1 MENLYQFIII
11 YFFYRVLKQFI
22 GLKSTLKFLKKR
34 NDNKKEYSHK
44 IIVLIPI
51 CCETTATL
59 KKTIQFWK
67 KTNIQIFFITTA
79 RETNQEIFL
88 ILKSEN
94 INYLHSP
101 NRSGFKAVQLNFA
114 IQKILKKK
122 FNGYIAIFDVDSRPD
137 FKMFKN
143 IKYYSAPVLQAP
155 TIFIGKKTA
164 FSFASAIYQT
174 RRVVTFEIPQFL
186 QQKIIYLI
194 GHGLFLHSSI
204 LKPKIFN
211 EETLTEDLI
220 LGYQLFFKNIRFE
233 ILPFFDKALVPENI
247 SILTKQ
253 TSRWF
258 LGDLLFLKYVDIKA
272 KNVFNIIKRYF
283 HIFDWFFGTVAIL
296 LVLFSG
302 NCIEKSLII
311 FAVILFFTLNI
322 LTAKL
327 FNLTLNFKIILN
339 LILRMTLNSL
349 APIYA
354 ILKSKTIEFKTTKK

>member
-11 YFFYRVLKQFI
+11 YFFYRLLKQFI
-22 GLKSTLKFLKKR
+22 GLKSTMKFLKQK
-34 NDNKKEYSHK
+34 NFHKKEYSHK

-51 CCETTATL
+51 CCEEIKTL

-67 KTNIQIFFITTA
+67 KTNIQVFFITTA
-79 RETNQEIFL
+79 RELNQETFL

-94 INYLHSP
+94 MNYFHSP

-114 IQKILKKK
+114 IQKILERK
-122 FNGYIAIFDVDSRPD
+122 FNGYIAIFDIDSRPD
-137 FKMFKN
+137 LKMFEN

-155 TIFIGKKTA
+155 TIFIGGKTT

-204 LKPKIFN
+204 LKSKIFN

-220 LGYQLFFKNIRFE
+220 LGYQLFFKNTQFE

-247 SILTKQ
+247 SVLTKQ

-258 LGDLLFLKYVDIKA
+258 LGDLLFLKHVDFQF
-272 KNVFNIIKRYF
+272 KNMLNIIKRYL
-283 HIFDWFFGTVAIL
+283 HILDWLFGSIAVL
-296 LVLFSG
+296 LTLFYG
-302 NCIEKSLII
+302 NNIEQSLIL
-311 FAVILFFTLNI
+311 FEVIMFIILNI
-322 LTAKL
+322 ITAKL
-327 FNLTLNFKIILN
+327 FNFHLNFKIILN
-339 LILRMTLNSL
+339 LIFRMIINSL
-349 APIYA
+349 PPIYA
-354 ILKSKTIEFKTTKK
+354 ILNFRNIKFKTTKK